1 MMKLKGI
8 IALVAVSFTSLASAQ
23 MGSVPAAAMKDG
35 KLRRM
40 YEQRFGGIAV
50 QQGSKQGCIGFV
62 NAQSKIPTS
71 EIIKVVSN
79 LKKLFSQDMRI
90 HSGKVKELPNRKEVE
105 SAGLTI
111 AVFAVDDPS
120 LPTLLAA
127 PEERWSLVNVAKI
140 DKGLPKGPVATTFI
154 ANRFRAEL
162 MRAFSLVAGGASS
175 QYPNNIHT
183 ATDLA
188 QLDSMDADALTMD
201 VVMRCQNHLL
211 NNLKI
216 KPERVVSYRMAVQEG
231 WAPAPTNDIQK
242 AIWDKVHAMPTAP
255 IKIKP
260 ETKKVRE

>member
-90 HSGKVKELPNRKEVE
+90 HSGKVKGLPNRKEVE

-140 DKGLPKGPVATTFI
+140 HKDTFSATADFNTGV
-154 ANRFRAEL
+154 RRGTC
-162 MRAFSLVAGGASS
+162 RGQCQAS
-175 QYPNNIHT
+175 
-183 ATDLA
+183 AA
-188 QLDSMDADALTMD
+188 
-201 VVMRCQNHLL
+201 
-211 NNLKI
+211 
-216 KPERVVSYRMAVQEG
+216 
-231 WAPAPTNDIQK
+231 
-242 AIWDKVHAMPTAP
+242 
-255 IKIKP
+255 
-260 ETKKVRE
+260 